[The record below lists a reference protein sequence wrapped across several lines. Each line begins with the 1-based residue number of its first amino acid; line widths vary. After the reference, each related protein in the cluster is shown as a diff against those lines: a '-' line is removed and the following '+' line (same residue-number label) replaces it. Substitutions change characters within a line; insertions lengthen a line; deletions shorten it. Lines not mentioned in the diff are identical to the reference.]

1 MNQNIAQQNG
11 TQPKFREM
19 GLAWVWVEYLELSI
33 RLCWVLIVYFGLSL
47 HYPSS

>member
-33 RLCWVLIVYFGLSL
+33 NPSLEKWDWVGFGFRTSN
-47 HYPSS
+47 